1 MLKAV
6 VNTVTAV
13 ALAGVVVLATQSA
26 CAVSNNGPRQGS
38 MEQTQIGVHI
48 PWAIGGDRIERDGT
62 RINHPGEWP
71 DFEVDAIRLWDTRT
85 AWLNPELWGHRY
97 GQLKHCPDQMPLGL
111 ARVQHHHL
119 RT

>member
-1 MLKAV
+1 VLKAV

-62 RINHPGEWP
+62 GINHPGEWP

-85 AWLNPELWGHRY
+85 AWLNPELWGTPVWAAQTLS
-97 GQLKHCPDQMPLGL
+97 GSDAAWLGPGS
-111 ARVQHHHL
+111 ASPP
-119 RT
+119 